1 MKIVVNLDPATYERI
16 KSLVAGGEY
25 ESVEQFLRV
34 GADNQLAIEADADE
48 APVTTAEDASQ
59 QETLD
64 SQSTAA
70 STGDGYEWGY
80 IVPDTVPTHD
90 PHPADRN
97 SLLLFSQYYRFLPL
111 KFVML
116 ELATETATAAGSV
129 DLKSF
134 RNHIA
139 EAVIPIRN
147 ALVEWEEAE
156 DVSKQ
161 DRFSTGFPNR
171 EASDPDR
178 TMRRYLHHYVG
189 RYKPEKGEPSGFGH
203 DLGFVSIHAD
213 ASNTSRIALTD
224 AGRTFAELTNPVLSA
239 GPSADTAALG
249 TDEREFLVAHLR
261 ENLDLEYEF
270 MEYVYSTL
278 EHHEGTYTGA
288 MDRFRSFLEGTEKFS
303 DDPSDNQIRSHTAGT
318 ISRMVATGVLERGQR
333 RGAYNT
339 VRPLVSYRSDHVE
352 NHTEI
357 TQ

>member
-70 STGDGYEWGY
+70 STGDGYEWEY
-80 IVPDTVPTHD
+80 TVPDTVPTHD
-90 PHPADRN
+90 PHPADRD
-97 SLLLFSQYYRFLPL
+97 SLLLFSQYYRYLPL
-111 KFVML
+111 KFVIL
-116 ELATETATAAGSV
+116 ELAAETATVGGSV
-129 DLKSF
+129 DLESF
-134 RNHIA
+134 RDHIA
-139 EAVIPIRN
+139 EAVIPIRD

-171 EASDPDR
+171 DASDPDR

-213 ASNTSRIALTD
+213 ATNTSRIALTD
-224 AGRTFAELTNPVLSA
+224 AGRAFAELTNPVLSA

-249 TDEREFLVAHLR
+249 TDECEFLVAYLR
-261 ENLDLEYEF
+261 ANLDLEYEF

-288 MDRFRSFLEGTEKFS
+288 MDRFRSFLQGTEQFS

-318 ISRMVATGVLERGQR
+318 ISRMVTVGALERGQR
-333 RGAYNT
+333 RGTYNT